1 MTKGGKGPSICGNQ
15 NDVGRVRKI
24 KRKQI
29 YQMCLVYRLTRWRLN
44 SRWTQNKHLELV
56 SQLGR
61 WNGVGDGSDGRT
73 EGLDGNLCRRKY

>member
-29 YQMCLVYRLTRWRLN
+29 YQMCLFTDLTDALAAEQQVD
-44 SRWTQNKHLELV
+44 TK
-56 SQLGR
+56 
-61 WNGVGDGSDGRT
+61 
-73 EGLDGNLCRRKY
+73 